1 MMIFAEYRCHI
12 LRRTCRVR
20 KIRLLYDKCKFSGG
34 KTYVLLRLLQSFR
47 SFSCK
52 SQIFLLLL
60 RCLIRQRIMATL
72 TLQVES
78 PSILEH
84 LKGLLSVMKGVK
96 VLREDNSVKT
106 LRKSQCT
113 ELDKALMDVEKGDVK
128 NFDTLEEMMNYLEA

>member
-1 MMIFAEYRCHI
+1 MK
-12 LRRTCRVR
+12 TC
-20 KIRLLYDKCKFSGG
+20 IIQ
-34 KTYVLLRLLQSFR
+34 RLLQSFR
-47 SFSCK
+47 PFSCK
-52 SQIFLLLL
+52 SQFFLLLL
-60 RCLIRQRIMATL
+60 RCLIKQSIMATL

-128 NFDTLEEMMNYLEA
+128 NFDTLEEMMKYLEA

>member
-1 MMIFAEYRCHI
+1 MSY
-12 LRRTCRVR
+12 
-20 KIRLLYDKCKFSGG
+20 
-34 KTYVLLRLLQSFR
+34 YVYYNLFV
-47 SFSCK
+47 FSCK